1 MVSVQV
7 IEGYGQTETVATGT
21 ITMISD
27 LTAGVFMCA
36 FVFSF
41 SFFFFLLACTN
52 FKSKLLINVKD

>member
-27 LTAGVFMCA
+27 LTAGVFVCA

-41 SFFFFLLACTN
+41 SFFFFFCLRVQILKVN
-52 FKSKLLINVKD
+52 Y